1 MLVYNPASHPAM
13 KYLTLLLFAVC
24 LLPTLA
30 TAAPARKKVSQKAP
44 TLLSPRSN
52 GVYSLHE
59 AAATGNIAVLQQRL
73 SESNT
78 NPNQQDEWG
87 NTALHIAAAA
97 GRKEII
103 KKLLQAGAST
113 SILNKENKTA
123 AQCAAATV
131 RTLFRRP

>member
-1 MLVYNPASHPAM
+1 M
-13 KYLTLLLFAVC
+13 KHLIIICAVA
-24 LLPTLA
+24 LLPALA
-30 TAAPARKKVSQKAP
+30 TAAPTRKKAQRQETTQLV
-44 TLLSPRSN
+44 PRSN

>member
-1 MLVYNPASHPAM
+1 M
-13 KYLTLLLFAVC
+13 KHLIIICAVA

-30 TAAPARKKVSQKAP
+30 TAAPTRKKAP
-44 TLLSPRSN
+44 RQETTQLVPRSN